1 MTDRIDEIVQTL
13 KVYNEAYRKG
23 SPVVSDA
30 AYDRLVEVLRSLVSD
45 HPFLHAVE
53 PEAFSGKKEIR
64 HPMPM
69 LSTDKAYTK
78 EALER
83 FVTRVSKAAKDTPI
97 EEIVY
102 RVTPKLDGLA
112 GRDDGRILASRG
124 NGEVGY
130 DISNAFLKGVIP
142 VGGRGLGVGEIVIR
156 KSYFDEHLSSAFE
169 HPRNMVVGI
178 ISSDTLNE
186 YAQKALEDQAI
197 HFVPYTRL
205 AFWEG
210 DADTMLLDMDAIL
223 SDLTGQTDYPMD
235 GAVAEVMSTEIRDS
249 MGATAHHYRWQ
260 IAIKTKGDTAVTV
273 VDTVIWQV
281 GRTGN
286 ITPVME
292 VKPISLSGATIRRVT
307 AHHAGMVLKE
317 KIGRGSRIEIIR
329 SGEVIPKLEK
339 VLNPAQDVVLPSVCP
354 VCQTPLVW
362 QNDFLKCDNR
372 FCRAKIEQGISHWFK
387 TLGNAD
393 WFGIKTI
400 QKLVENGYD
409 CLEKIYALTEADFID
424 MGFGP
429 VQSINLVEALDISRK
444 KPVED
449 WRFLAALG
457 ISNLGTGD
465 SRKLLSH
472 MTFQDLL
479 DADRTRIENIN
490 GFGGI
495 TSLSIHKGIQGLRKT
510 IDHMLALDFNLV
522 ATPLAHETQGSKS
535 AIAGKGI
542 VFTGKMQHGSR
553 KAMQSEARRLGARVQ
568 TVVSSTTDMLVCGEK
583 TGTSKIAKA
592 RTLSVS
598 ILSED
603 DYIAMIGGA
612 TSKKA

>member
-1 MTDRIDEIVQTL
+1 MTDKTDEIAQTL
-13 KVYNEAYRKG
+13 NAYNEAYRKG
-23 SPVVSDA
+23 SPLVSDA
-30 AYDRLVEVLRSLVSD
+30 EYDRLVETLRGLDPD

-53 PEAFSGKKEIR
+53 PEAFTGKNEIR
-64 HPMPM
+64 HPIPM

-83 FVTRVSKAAKDTPI
+83 FVTRVCKAAKDMLREDI
-97 EEIVY
+97 IY

-112 GRDDGRILASRG
+112 GRDDGGVLASRG

-142 VGGRGLGVGEIVIR
+142 VGGRGLGVGEIVVK
-156 KSYFDEHLSSAFE
+156 KSYFEEHLSNVFE

-178 ISSDTLNE
+178 VSSDTLNE
-186 YAQKALEDQAI
+186 SARKALEDQAV
-197 HFVPYTRL
+197 HFVPYSQL

-210 DADTMLLDMDAIL
+210 DADTLLRDVDEIL
-223 SDLTGQTDYPMD
+223 ADLAEQTDYPMD
-235 GAVAEVMSTEIRDS
+235 GAVAEVMKPEIREA

-273 VDTVIWQV
+273 VDAVTWQV

-286 ITPVME
+286 VTPVME
-292 VKPISLSGATIRRVT
+292 VKPVSLSGATIRRVT

-317 KIGRGSRIEIIR
+317 KIGPGSEIEIIR

-339 VLNPAQDVVLPSVCP
+339 VLKPSRDVSSPSMCP
-354 VCQTPLVW
+354 VCQTRLVW

-372 FCRAKIEQGISHWFK
+372 LCRAQIEQGISHWFK
-387 TLGNAD
+387 TLGTAD

-409 CLEKIYALTEADFID
+409 SLAKIYALTQADLTG

-429 VQSINLVEALDISRK
+429 VQSRNLEEALDISK
-444 KPVED
+444 NKPVED

-472 MTFQDLL
+472 MTLQDLL
-479 DADRTRIENIN
+479 EADRLHIEEIS

-495 TSLSIHKGIQGLRKT
+495 TSQSIHKGIQDLRKT
-510 IDHMLALDFNLV
+510 IDHLLSLGFNLV
-522 ATPLAHETQGSKS
+522 ATPLVHEAPAVKS

-542 VFTGKMQHGSR
+542 VFTGKMRHGSR
-553 KAMQSEARRLGARVQ
+553 EAMQSNARRLGARVQ
-568 TVVSSTTDMLVCGEK
+568 TAVSGTTDILVCGDK
-583 TGTSKIAKA
+583 VGAAKISKAKV
-592 RTLSVS
+592 LGVE

-603 DYIAMIGGA
+603 TYIETI
-612 TSKKA
+612 KKG

>member
-1 MTDRIDEIVQTL
+1 MTDKTDEIAQTL
-13 KVYNEAYRKG
+13 NAYNEAYRKG
-23 SPVVSDA
+23 SPLVSDA
-30 AYDRLVEVLRSLVSD
+30 EYDRLVETLRGLDPD

-53 PEAFSGKKEIR
+53 PEAFTGKNEIR
-64 HPMPM
+64 HPIPM

-83 FVTRVSKAAKDTPI
+83 FVTRVCKAAKDMLREDI
-97 EEIVY
+97 IY

-112 GRDDGRILASRG
+112 GRDDGGVLASRG

-130 DISNAFLKGVIP
+130 DISNAFFKGVIP
-142 VGGRGLGVGEIVIR
+142 VGGRGLGVGEIVVK
-156 KSYFDEHLSSAFE
+156 KSYFEEHLSNVFE

-178 ISSDTLNE
+178 VSSDTLNE
-186 YAQKALEDQAI
+186 SARKALEDQAV
-197 HFVPYTRL
+197 HFVPYSQL

-210 DADTMLLDMDAIL
+210 DADTLLRDVDEIL
-223 SDLTGQTDYPMD
+223 ADLAEQTDYPMD
-235 GAVAEVMSTEIRDS
+235 GAVAEVMKPEIREA

-273 VDTVIWQV
+273 VDAVTWQV

-286 ITPVME
+286 VTPVME
-292 VKPISLSGATIRRVT
+292 VKPVSLSGATIRRVT

-317 KIGRGSRIEIIR
+317 KIGPGSEIEIIR

-339 VLNPAQDVVLPSVCP
+339 VLKPSRDVSFPSMCP
-354 VCQTPLVW
+354 VCQTRLVW

-372 FCRAKIEQGISHWFK
+372 LCRAQIEQGISHWFK
-387 TLGNAD
+387 TLGTAD

-409 CLEKIYALTEADFID
+409 SLEKIYALTQADLTG

-429 VQSINLVEALDISRK
+429 VQSRNLEEALDISK
-444 KPVED
+444 NKPVED

-472 MTFQDLL
+472 MTLQDLL
-479 DADRTRIENIN
+479 EADRPHIEEIS

-495 TSLSIHKGIQGLRKT
+495 TSQSIHKGIQDLRKT
-510 IDHMLALDFNLV
+510 IDHLLSLGFNLV
-522 ATPLAHETQGSKS
+522 ATPLVHEAPAVKS

-542 VFTGKMQHGSR
+542 VFTGKMRHGSR
-553 KAMQSEARRLGARVQ
+553 EAMQSNARRLGARVQ
-568 TVVSSTTDMLVCGEK
+568 TAVSGTTDILVCGDK
-583 TGTSKIAKA
+583 VGAAKISKAKV
-592 RTLSVS
+592 LGVE

-603 DYIAMIGGA
+603 TYIETI
-612 TSKKA
+612 KKG

>member
-1 MTDRIDEIVQTL
+1 MTDKTDEMAQTL
-13 KVYNEAYRKG
+13 NAYNEAYRKG
-23 SPVVSDA
+23 SPLVSDA
-30 AYDRLVEVLRSLVSD
+30 EYDRLVETLRGLDPD

-53 PEAFSGKKEIR
+53 PEAFTGKNEIR
-64 HPMPM
+64 HPIPM

-83 FVTRVSKAAKDTPI
+83 FVTRVCKAAKDMLREDI
-97 EEIVY
+97 LY

-112 GRDDGRILASRG
+112 GRDDGGVLASRG

-130 DISNAFLKGVIP
+130 DISNAFFKGVIP
-142 VGGRGLGVGEIVIR
+142 VGGRGLGVGEIVVK
-156 KSYFDEHLSSAFE
+156 KSYFEEHLSNVFE

-178 ISSDTLNE
+178 VSSDTLNE
-186 YAQKALEDQAI
+186 SARKALEDQAV
-197 HFVPYTRL
+197 HFVPYSQL

-210 DADTMLLDMDAIL
+210 DADTLLRDVDEIL
-223 SDLTGQTDYPMD
+223 ADLAEQTDYPMD
-235 GAVAEVMSTEIRDS
+235 GAVAEVMKPEIREA

-273 VDTVIWQV
+273 VDAVTWQV

-286 ITPVME
+286 VTPVME
-292 VKPISLSGATIRRVT
+292 VKPVSLSGATIRRVT

-317 KIGRGSRIEIIR
+317 KIGPGSEIEIIR

-339 VLNPAQDVVLPSVCP
+339 VLKPSRDVSFPSMCP
-354 VCQTPLVW
+354 VCQTRLVW

-372 FCRAKIEQGISHWFK
+372 LCRAQIEQGISHWFK
-387 TLGNAD
+387 TLGTAD

-409 CLEKIYALTEADFID
+409 SLEKIYALTQADLTG

-429 VQSINLVEALDISRK
+429 VQSRNLEEALDISK
-444 KPVED
+444 NKPVED

-472 MTFQDLL
+472 MTLQDLL
-479 DADRTRIENIN
+479 EADRPHIEEIS

-495 TSLSIHKGIQGLRKT
+495 TSQSIHKGIQDLRKT
-510 IDHMLALDFNLV
+510 IDHLLSLGFNLV
-522 ATPLAHETQGSKS
+522 ATPLVHEAPAVKS

-542 VFTGKMQHGSR
+542 VFTGKMRHGSR
-553 KAMQSEARRLGARVQ
+553 EAMQSNARRLGARVQ
-568 TVVSSTTDMLVCGEK
+568 TAVSGTTDILVCGDK
-583 TGTSKIAKA
+583 VGAAKISKAKV
-592 RTLSVS
+592 LGVE

-603 DYIAMIGGA
+603 TYIETI
-612 TSKKA
+612 KKG

>member
-1 MTDRIDEIVQTL
+1 MTDKTDEIAQTL
-13 KVYNEAYRKG
+13 NAYNEAYRKG
-23 SPVVSDA
+23 SPLVSDA
-30 AYDRLVEVLRSLVSD
+30 EYDRLVETLRGLDPD

-53 PEAFSGKKEIR
+53 PEAFTGKNEIR
-64 HPMPM
+64 HPIPM

-83 FVTRVSKAAKDTPI
+83 FVTRVCKAAKDMLREDI
-97 EEIVY
+97 IY

-112 GRDDGRILASRG
+112 GRDDGGVLASRG

-130 DISNAFLKGVIP
+130 DISNAFFKGVIP
-142 VGGRGLGVGEIVIR
+142 VGGRGLGVGEIVVK
-156 KSYFDEHLSSAFE
+156 KSYFEEHLSNVFE

-178 ISSDTLNE
+178 VSSDTLNE
-186 YAQKALEDQAI
+186 SARKALEDQAV
-197 HFVPYTRL
+197 HFVPYSQL

-210 DADTMLLDMDAIL
+210 DADTLLRDVDEIL
-223 SDLTGQTDYPMD
+223 ADLAEQTDYPMD
-235 GAVAEVMSTEIRDS
+235 GAVAEVMKPEIREA

-273 VDTVIWQV
+273 VDAVTWQV

-286 ITPVME
+286 VTPVME
-292 VKPISLSGATIRRVT
+292 VKPVSLSGATIRRVT

-317 KIGRGSRIEIIR
+317 KIGPGSEIEIIR

-339 VLNPAQDVVLPSVCP
+339 VLKPSRDVSFPSMCP
-354 VCQTPLVW
+354 VCQTRLVW

-372 FCRAKIEQGISHWFK
+372 LCRAQIEQGISHWFK
-387 TLGNAD
+387 TLGTAD

-409 CLEKIYALTEADFID
+409 SLEKIYALTQADLTG

-429 VQSINLVEALDISRK
+429 VQSRNLEEALDISK
-444 KPVED
+444 NKPVED

-472 MTFQDLL
+472 MTLQDLL
-479 DADRTRIENIN
+479 EADRLHIEEIS

-495 TSLSIHKGIQGLRKT
+495 TSQSIHKGIQDLRKT
-510 IDHMLALDFNLV
+510 IDHLLSLGFNLV
-522 ATPLAHETQGSKS
+522 ATPLVHEAPAVKS

-542 VFTGKMQHGSR
+542 VFTGKMRHGSR
-553 KAMQSEARRLGARVQ
+553 EAMQSNARRLGARVQ
-568 TVVSSTTDMLVCGEK
+568 TAVSGTTDILVCGDK
-583 TGTSKIAKA
+583 VGAAKISKAKV
-592 RTLSVS
+592 LGVE

-603 DYIAMIGGA
+603 TYIETI
-612 TSKKA
+612 KKG

>member
-1 MTDRIDEIVQTL
+1 MTDKTDEMAQTL
-13 KVYNEAYRKG
+13 NAYNEAYRKG
-23 SPVVSDA
+23 SPLVSDA
-30 AYDRLVEVLRSLVSD
+30 EYDRLVETLRGLDPD

-53 PEAFSGKKEIR
+53 PEAFTGKNEIR
-64 HPMPM
+64 HPIPM

-83 FVTRVSKAAKDTPI
+83 FVTRVCKAAKDMLREDI
-97 EEIVY
+97 IY

-112 GRDDGRILASRG
+112 GRDDGGVLASRG

-130 DISNAFLKGVIP
+130 DISNAFFKGVIP
-142 VGGRGLGVGEIVIR
+142 VGGRGLGVGEIVVK
-156 KSYFDEHLSSAFE
+156 KSYFEEHLSNVFE

-178 ISSDTLNE
+178 VSSDTLNE
-186 YAQKALEDQAI
+186 SARKALEDQAV
-197 HFVPYTRL
+197 HFVPYSQL

-210 DADTMLLDMDAIL
+210 DADTLLRDVDEIL
-223 SDLTGQTDYPMD
+223 ADLAEQTDYPMD
-235 GAVAEVMSTEIRDS
+235 GAVAEVMKPEIREA

-273 VDTVIWQV
+273 VDAVTWQV

-286 ITPVME
+286 VTPVME
-292 VKPISLSGATIRRVT
+292 VKPVSLSGATIRRVT

-317 KIGRGSRIEIIR
+317 KIGPGSEIEIIR

-339 VLNPAQDVVLPSVCP
+339 VLKPSRDVSFPSMCP
-354 VCQTPLVW
+354 VCQTRLVW

-372 FCRAKIEQGISHWFK
+372 LCRAQIEQGISHWFK
-387 TLGNAD
+387 TLGTAD

-409 CLEKIYALTEADFID
+409 SLEKIYALTQADLTG

-429 VQSINLVEALDISRK
+429 VQSRNLEEALDISK
-444 KPVED
+444 NKPVED

-472 MTFQDLL
+472 MTLQDLL
-479 DADRTRIENIN
+479 EADRPHIEEIS

-495 TSLSIHKGIQGLRKT
+495 TSQSIHKGIQDLRKT
-510 IDHMLALDFNLV
+510 IDHLLSLGFNLV
-522 ATPLAHETQGSKS
+522 ATPLVHEAPAVKS

-542 VFTGKMQHGSR
+542 VFTGKMRHGSR
-553 KAMQSEARRLGARVQ
+553 EAMQSNARRLGARVQ
-568 TVVSSTTDMLVCGEK
+568 TAVSGTTDILVCGDK
-583 TGTSKIAKA
+583 VGAAKISKAKV
-592 RTLSVS
+592 LGVE

-603 DYIAMIGGA
+603 TYIETI
-612 TSKKA
+612 KKG

>member
-1 MTDRIDEIVQTL
+1 MISGIDEIL
-13 KVYNEAYRKG
+13 RDLLAYNEAYRKG
-23 SPVVSDA
+23 VPVVSDA
-30 AYDRLVEVLRSLVSD
+30 TYDNLVEQLRSLD
-45 HPFLHAVE
+45 PKHPFLQTVE
-53 PEAFSGKKEIR
+53 PETFSGKKEIR

-83 FVTRVSKAAKDTPI
+83 FVVRVSKAAKDMRI
-97 EEIVY
+97 ENVVY

-112 GRDDGRILASRG
+112 GRDDGTILASRG

-130 DISNAFLKGVIP
+130 DISNAFLKGVFP
-142 VGGRGLGVGEIVIR
+142 VGGRGQGVGEIVIR
-156 KSYFDEHLSSAFE
+156 KSYFDEHLSGVFE

-178 ISSDTLNE
+178 VSSDTLNE
-186 YAQKALEDQAI
+186 SARMALEDQAV
-197 HFVPYTRL
+197 HFVPYSQL

-210 DADTMLLDMDAIL
+210 DAETMLRDMDAIL
-223 SDLTGQTDYPMD
+223 ADLADRTDYPMD
-235 GAVAEVMSTEIRDS
+235 GAVTEVMSSEIRDF
-249 MGATAHHYRWQ
+249 MGATTHHYRWQ

-273 VDTVIWQV
+273 VDAVTWQV

-292 VKPISLSGATIRRVT
+292 VKPTSLSGATIRRVT
-307 AHHAGMVLKE
+307 AHHAGLVLKE
-317 KIGRGSRIEIIR
+317 RIGRGSEIEIIR
-329 SGEVIPKLEK
+329 SGEVIPKLER
-339 VLNPAQDVVLPSVCP
+339 VLKQSQDVFLPSVCP
-354 VCQTPLVW
+354 VCQTELLW

-372 FCRAKIEQGISHWFK
+372 MCRAQMEQGISHWFK

-409 CLEKIYALTEADFID
+409 CLEKIYALSETDFTDI
-424 MGFGP
+424 GFGP
-429 VQSINLVEALDISRK
+429 VQSKNLVEALDISRN

-472 MTFQDLL
+472 MTLQDLL
-479 DADRTRIENIN
+479 KADRTRIEGIN

-495 TSLSIHKGIQGLRKT
+495 TSLSIYKGIQDLRKT
-510 IDHMLALDFNLV
+510 IDHMLALGFNLV
-522 ATPLAHETQGSKS
+522 TTPLVHEIAAVES

-542 VFTGKMQHGSR
+542 VFTGKMKHGSR
-553 KAMQSEARRLGARVQ
+553 EAMQSDARRLGARVQ
-568 TVVSSTTDMLVCGEK
+568 TAVSSTTDILVCGEK
-583 TGTSKIAKA
+583 VGAAKITKA
-592 RTLSVS
+592 RNLNVT

-603 DYIAMIGGA
+603 DYIAVIGG
-612 TSKKA
+612 

>member
-1 MTDRIDEIVQTL
+1 MTDRIDKIVQTL
-13 KVYNEAYRKG
+13 KDYNEAYRKG
-23 SPVVSDA
+23 SPIVSDA
-30 AYDRLVEVLRSLVSD
+30 AYDQLVEALRNRDPD

-78 EALER
+78 KALER
-83 FVTRVSKAAKDTPI
+83 FVARVSKAAKATLI
-97 EEIVY
+97 EDIVY

-130 DISNAFLKGVIP
+130 DISNVFLKGVVP
-142 VGGRGLGVGEIVIR
+142 VGGRGLGVGEIVIK
-156 KSYFDEHLSSAFE
+156 KSYFNEHLSAAFE

-178 ISSDTLNE
+178 VSSDTLNE
-186 YAQKALEDQAI
+186 FAQKALEDQAV
-197 HFVPYTRL
+197 HFVPYSRL

-210 DADTMLLDMDAIL
+210 DADILLRDMDAIL
-223 SDLTGQTDYPMD
+223 TDLAGQTDYPMD
-235 GAVAEVMSTEIRDS
+235 GAVAEVTSPEIRDI

-260 IAIKTKGDTAVTV
+260 IAIKTKGDTAVTE
-273 VDTVIWQV
+273 VDAVTWQV

-286 ITPVME
+286 VTPVME

-307 AHHAGMVLKE
+307 AHHAGMVRKE
-317 KIGRGSRIEIIR
+317 KIGRGSQIEIIR

-339 VLNPAQDVVLPSVCP
+339 VLNPSQDVVLPSVCP

-362 QNDFLKCDNR
+362 RNDFLKCDNR
-372 FCRAKIEQGISHWFK
+372 LCRAQMEQGISHWFK

-400 QKLVENGYD
+400 RKLVENGYD
-409 CLEKIYALTEADFID
+409 CLEKIYALTEAEFIN

-429 VQSINLVEALDISRK
+429 VQSKNLAEALDISRN

-472 MTFQDLL
+472 MSLQDLL
-479 DADRTRIENIN
+479 AADRSRIENIN

-495 TSLSIHKGIQGLRKT
+495 TSLSIHKGIQDLRET
-510 IDHMLALDFNLV
+510 IDHMLALGFNLV
-522 ATPLAHETQGSKS
+522 ISPLVHEMQPAESI
-535 AIAGKGI
+535 IAGKGI
-542 VFTGKMQHGSR
+542 VFTGKMRHGSR
-553 KAMQSEARRLGARVQ
+553 EVMQSDARRLGARVQ
-568 TVVSSTTDMLVCGEK
+568 TAVSSTTDMLVCGGK
-583 TGTSKIAKA
+583 VGAAKIAKA
-592 RTLSVS
+592 RTLNVT

-603 DYIAMIGGA
+603 DYIAVIRGE
-612 TSKKA
+612 

>member
-1 MTDRIDEIVQTL
+1 MTDSIDEIL
-13 KVYNEAYRKG
+13 RKLSVYNEAYRKG
-23 SPVVSDA
+23 SPLVSDA
-30 AYDRLVEVLRSLVSD
+30 DYDRLVEELRSLD
-45 HPFLHAVE
+45 PGHPFLHAVE
-53 PEAFSGKKEIR
+53 PETFSGKNEIR
-64 HPMPM
+64 HPIPM

-83 FVTRVSKAAKDTPI
+83 FVTRVSKVAKDMLI
-97 EEIVY
+97 EDIVY

-112 GRDDGRILASRG
+112 GRDDGRVLASRG

-130 DISNAFLKGVIP
+130 DISNAFSKGVFP
-142 VGGRGLGVGEIVIR
+142 VGGRGLGVGEIVI
-156 KSYFDEHLSSAFE
+156 KKAYFDEQLSGSFE

-178 ISSDTLNE
+178 VSSDTLNE
-186 YAQKALEDQAI
+186 SARKALEDQAV
-197 HFVPYTRL
+197 HFVPYSQL
-205 AFWEG
+205 ASWEG
-210 DADTMLLDMDAIL
+210 DADTMLCNIDTIL
-223 SDLTGQTDYPMD
+223 ADLAHQTDYPMD
-235 GAVAEVMSTEIRDS
+235 GAVAEVMNPEIRET

-273 VDTVIWQV
+273 VHAVTWQV

-292 VKPISLSGATIRRVT
+292 VEPISLSGATIRRVT

-317 KIGRGSRIEIIR
+317 KIGPGSEIEIIR

-339 VLNPAQDVVLPSVCP
+339 VLKPSQDVALPSVCP
-354 VCQTPLVW
+354 VCLTKLVW

-372 FCRAKIEQGISHWFK
+372 LCRAQMEQGISHWFK

-400 QKLVENGYD
+400 QKLVESGYD
-409 CLEKIYALTEADFID
+409 CLEKIYALTEAEFTD

-429 VQSINLVEALDISRK
+429 VQSKNLVEALHISRNK
-444 KPVED
+444 AVED

-472 MTFQDLL
+472 MTLQDLL
-479 DADRTRIENIN
+479 EADRTRIEGIN

-495 TSLSIHKGIQGLRKT
+495 TSQSIHKGIQDLRKT
-510 IDHMLALDFNLV
+510 IDHMLALGFNLV
-522 ATPLAHETQGSKS
+522 TTPLVHETQTVES
-535 AIAGKGI
+535 AVAGKGI
-542 VFTGKMQHGSR
+542 VFTGKMLHGTR
-553 KAMQSEARRLGARVQ
+553 EAMQADARRLGARVQ
-568 TVVSSTTDMLVCGEK
+568 TAVSSSTDILVCGEK
-583 TGTSKIAKA
+583 VGAAKLEKA
-592 RTLSVS
+592 RTLNVT
-598 ILSED
+598 ILSEEE
-603 DYIAMIGGA
+603 YIALNERG
-612 TSKKA
+612 

>member
-1 MTDRIDEIVQTL
+1 MTNRIDEIVKNLQI
-13 KVYNEAYRKG
+13 YNEAYRKG
-23 SPVVSDA
+23 SPIVSDA
-30 AYDRLVEVLRSLVSD
+30 AYDQLVEALRNLD
-45 HPFLHAVE
+45 PNHPFLHAVE
-53 PEAFSGKKEIR
+53 PEAFSSKKEIR
-64 HPMPM
+64 HPAPM

-83 FVTRVSKAAKDTPI
+83 FVTRVSKVAKNMLI
-97 EEIVY
+97 EEVVY

-130 DISNAFLKGVIP
+130 DISSAFFKGVVP

-156 KSYFDEHLSSAFE
+156 KTYFDKHLSSAFE

-178 ISSDTLNE
+178 VSSDTLNE
-186 YAQKALEDQAI
+186 FAQKALEDQAV

-210 DADTMLLDMDAIL
+210 DAETMLRDMDAIL
-223 SDLTGQTDYPMD
+223 VDLAGQTDYPMD
-235 GAVAEVMSTEIRDS
+235 GAVAEVMNTEIRDS

-273 VDTVIWQV
+273 VNKITWQV

-292 VKPISLSGATIRRVT
+292 VEPISLSGATIRRIT

-339 VLNPAQDVVLPSVCP
+339 VLLPSKDVILPSVCP
-354 VCQTPLVW
+354 VCQTSLVW

-372 FCRAKIEQGISHWFK
+372 LCQAQIEQGISHWFK
-387 TLGNAD
+387 TLRNAD

-409 CLEKIYALTEADFID
+409 CLEKIYALAETDFTD

-429 VQSINLVEALDISRK
+429 VQSKNLVEALDTSRN

-472 MTFQDLL
+472 MTLLDLL
-479 DADRTRIENIN
+479 EADRARIENIPSSRH
-490 GFGGI
+490 
-495 TSLSIHKGIQGLRKT
+495 TPACPWCYSL
-510 IDHMLALDFNLV
+510 
-522 ATPLAHETQGSKS
+522 
-535 AIAGKGI
+535 
-542 VFTGKMQHGSR
+542 
-553 KAMQSEARRLGARVQ
+553 
-568 TVVSSTTDMLVCGEK
+568 
-583 TGTSKIAKA
+583 
-592 RTLSVS
+592 LSVPWLPADELPTAWLLCCRAAS
-598 ILSED
+598 CR
-603 DYIAMIGGA
+603 
-612 TSKKA
+612 

>member
-1 MTDRIDEIVQTL
+1 
-13 KVYNEAYRKG
+13 
-23 SPVVSDA
+23 
-30 AYDRLVEVLRSLVSD
+30 
-45 HPFLHAVE
+45 
-53 PEAFSGKKEIR
+53 
-64 HPMPM
+64 M

-83 FVTRVSKAAKDTPI
+83 FVTRVSKAAKDINI
-97 EEIVY
+97 EPIVY

-130 DISNAFLKGVIP
+130 DISNVLLKGVFP

-156 KSYFDEHLSSAFE
+156 KSYFDAHLSGAFE

-178 ISSDTLNE
+178 VSSDTLNE
-186 YAQKALEDQAI
+186 FAQKSLEDQAV
-197 HFVPYTRL
+197 HFVPYSQL

-210 DADTMLLDMDAIL
+210 DADTLLRDMDAIL
-223 SDLTGQTDYPMD
+223 ADLAGQTDYPMD
-235 GAVAEVMSTEIRDS
+235 GAVAEVMSTEIRNV

-260 IAIKTKGDTAVTV
+260 IAIKTKGDTAVTE
-273 VDTVIWQV
+273 VDAITWQV

-317 KIGRGSRIEIIR
+317 KIGRGSKIEIIR

-339 VLNPAQDVVLPSVCP
+339 VLKPSQDVSLPSVCP
-354 VCQTPLVW
+354 VCQTRLVW

-372 FCRAKIEQGISHWFK
+372 LCRAKIEQGISHWFK

-400 QKLVENGYD
+400 QKLVENGYGS
-409 CLEKIYALTEADFID
+409 LEKIYALTEADFTD

-429 VQSINLVEALDISRK
+429 VQSKNLVEALDISK
-444 KPVED
+444 SKPVED

-472 MTFQDLL
+472 MTLQDLL
-479 DADRTRIENIN
+479 EADRARIEDID

-495 TSLSIHKGIQGLRKT
+495 TSLSIHKGIKDLRET

-522 ATPLAHETQGSKS
+522 ISPLVHETQVDDSV
-535 AIAGKGI
+535 IAGKGI
-542 VFTGKMQHGSR
+542 VFTGRMQHGSR
-553 KAMQSEARRLGARVQ
+553 EAMQADARRLGARVQ
-568 TVVSSTTDMLVCGEK
+568 TAVSGTTDMLVCGEK
-583 TGTSKIAKA
+583 VGAAKLNKA
-592 RTLSVS
+592 RALSIEV
-598 ILSED
+598 LSEEA
-603 DYIAMIGGA
+603 YIEAI
-612 TSKKA
+612 KKDLRVRG

>member
-1 MTDRIDEIVQTL
+1 MTDKTDEIAQTL
-13 KVYNEAYRKG
+13 NAYNEAYRKG
-23 SPVVSDA
+23 SPLVSDA
-30 AYDRLVEVLRSLVSD
+30 EYDRLVETLRGLDPD
-45 HPFLHAVE
+45 HPFLYAVE
-53 PEAFSGKKEIR
+53 PEAFTGKNEIR
-64 HPMPM
+64 HPIPM

-83 FVTRVSKAAKDTPI
+83 FVTRVCKAAKDMLREDI
-97 EEIVY
+97 IY

-112 GRDDGRILASRG
+112 GRDDGGVLASRG

-142 VGGRGLGVGEIVIR
+142 VGGRGLGVGEIVVK
-156 KSYFDEHLSSAFE
+156 KSYFEEHLSNVFE

-178 ISSDTLNE
+178 VSSDTLNE
-186 YAQKALEDQAI
+186 SARKALEDQAV
-197 HFVPYTRL
+197 HFVPYSQL

-210 DADTMLLDMDAIL
+210 DADTLLRDVDEIL
-223 SDLTGQTDYPMD
+223 ADLAEQTDYPMD
-235 GAVAEVMSTEIRDS
+235 GAVAEVMKPEIREA

-273 VDTVIWQV
+273 VDAVTWQV

-286 ITPVME
+286 VTPVME
-292 VKPISLSGATIRRVT
+292 VKPVSLSGATIRRVT

-317 KIGRGSRIEIIR
+317 KIGPGSEIEIIR

-339 VLNPAQDVVLPSVCP
+339 VLKPSRDVSFPSMCP
-354 VCQTPLVW
+354 VCQTRLVW

-372 FCRAKIEQGISHWFK
+372 LCRAQIEQGISHWFK
-387 TLGNAD
+387 TLGTAD

-409 CLEKIYALTEADFID
+409 SLEKIYALTQADLTG

-429 VQSINLVEALDISRK
+429 VQSRNLEEALDISK
-444 KPVED
+444 NKPVED

-472 MTFQDLL
+472 MTLQDLL
-479 DADRTRIENIN
+479 EADRPHIEEIS

-495 TSLSIHKGIQGLRKT
+495 TSQSIHKGIQDLRKT
-510 IDHMLALDFNLV
+510 IDHLLSLGFNLV
-522 ATPLAHETQGSKS
+522 ATPLVHEAPAVKS

-542 VFTGKMQHGSR
+542 VFTGKMRHGSR
-553 KAMQSEARRLGARVQ
+553 EAMQSNARRLGARVQ
-568 TVVSSTTDMLVCGEK
+568 TAVSGTTDILVCGDK
-583 TGTSKIAKA
+583 VGAAKISKAKV
-592 RTLSVS
+592 LGVE

-603 DYIAMIGGA
+603 TYIETI
-612 TSKKA
+612 KKG